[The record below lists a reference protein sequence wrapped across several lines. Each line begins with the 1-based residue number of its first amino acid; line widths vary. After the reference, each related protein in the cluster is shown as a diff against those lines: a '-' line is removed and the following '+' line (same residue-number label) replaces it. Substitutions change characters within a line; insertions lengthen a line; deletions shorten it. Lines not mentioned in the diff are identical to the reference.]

1 MSVQRSARNAPGH
14 IQPPDL
20 RPRVLSIPENADILR
35 SLARST
41 GLTVALEDVSP
52 SPNGHGPSCCRM
64 TSLGPRRISECVERR
79 ADLAKKVAGNGTS
92 AAIHCPV
99 GTFCLATPVF
109 WRGIHIATLR
119 AGGFTKKM
127 GASKERADA
136 VRKLLELAADEL
148 GRRADHLT
156 THPGS
161 DSAAVRRVMEHI
173 QSHSNEPIRVR
184 DLAAVAGVSRQH
196 LAKIWK
202 KQVGVPLN
210 VCLSTV
216 RVERAKVLLAAGN
229 KKIVDVAMECGFG
242 SLSQFN
248 RSFLRATG
256 VSPRSWLTQSR

>member
-1 MSVQRSARNAPGH
+1 MSAQRSAPDAQGQILPL
-14 IQPPDL
+14 DL
-20 RPRVLSIPENADILR
+20 RLRVLSIPENADILR

-52 SPNGHGPSCCRM
+52 APNGHGPSCCRM
-64 TSLGPRRISECVERR
+64 TSLGPRRISECITRR
-79 ADLAKKVAGNGTS
+79 SGLLKQVAGNRAS

-99 GTFCLATPVF
+99 GAFCLAAPVF
-109 WRGIHIATLR
+109 WRGTHIATLR

-136 VRKLLELAADEL
+136 VRKLLELAADAL

-184 DLAAVAGVSRQH
+184 DLADVAGVSRQH

-210 VCLSTV
+210 ACLSTV
-216 RVERAKVLLAAGN
+216 RIERTKVLLAAGN

-256 VSPRSWLTQSR
+256 VSPRSWLAKSR